1 MNTETRLTVRYAE
14 TDQMGIVH
22 HAVYPVW
29 FEAGRTDYIK
39 QTGLSYTEMEAKG
52 ILLPLYEV
60 ACRFKSPARYED
72 ELIVLTKLKSL
83 SRVRL
88 ILSYE
93 VVNAKTGALLA
104 SGETMHA
111 FTDRALKPLNIERA
125 APEIYVRLKTAA
137 EN

>member
-60 ACRFKSPARYED
+60 TCRFISPARYED
-72 ELIVLTKLKSL
+72 ELLVMTKLKSL

>member
-1 MNTETRLTVRYAE
+1 MRL
-14 TDQMGIVH
+14 
-22 HAVYPVW
+22 PVW

-60 ACRFKSPARYED
+60 TCRFISPARYED
-72 ELIVLTKLKSL
+72 ELLVMTKLKSL